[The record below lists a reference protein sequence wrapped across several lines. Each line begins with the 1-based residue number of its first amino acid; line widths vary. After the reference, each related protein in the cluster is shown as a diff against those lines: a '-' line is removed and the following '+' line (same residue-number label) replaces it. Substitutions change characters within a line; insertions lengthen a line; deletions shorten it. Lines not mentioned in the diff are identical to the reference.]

1 MKNPTTKKRVSL
13 QPFETG
19 QIWQMEGSH
28 LRIKHVGKTLVHY
41 KLLKT
46 ELDRGPLL
54 LKAKA
59 TLEEFLK
66 AKKAVLVQ

>member
-1 MKNPTTKKRVSL
+1 MKNPTAKKRVSL

-19 QIWQMEGSH
+19 QVWQMEGSQ
-28 LRIKHVGKTLVHY
+28 LRIQQVGKTLVHY
-41 KLLKT
+41 KHLKSD
-46 ELDRGPLL
+46 LNRGPLL